1 MSSLPVLYSFRR
13 CPYAIRARLALA
25 YAGVAVEL
33 REVLLRDKPQAML
46 DASPKGTVPVLV
58 LPEGR
63 VIDESRDVMS
73 WALAQA
79 DPDQWRRPPVSGTA
93 DDWIAANDGPFKAA
107 LDRYKYADRHPEHPP
122 RSHRE
127 RGEEHLARLDAILAA
142 HRWLHGGQP
151 GCVDA
156 ALFPFIRQF
165 AMVDMAWF
173 RASPYTALCRWLDA
187 WLEHPLFAAVMDR
200 HAPWVP
206 GQAPVRFAPGP
217 GHRESAARGK

>member
-25 YAGVAVEL
+25 YAGQPVEL

-58 LPEGR
+58 LPDGT
-63 VIDESRDVMS
+63 VIDESRDVMD

-79 DPDQWRRPPVSGTA
+79 DPDDWCRPPLGGLA
-93 DDWIAANDGPFKAA
+93 DEWIAANDGPFKAA

-122 RSHRE
+122 HSYRE
-127 RGEEHLARLDAILAA
+127 RGEAHLARLDAILKA
-142 HRWLHGGQP
+142 HRWLHGEQP

-165 AMVDMAWF
+165 AMVDLDWF
-173 RASPYTALCRWLDA
+173 RASPYKGLRRWLDA
-187 WLEHPLFAAVMDR
+187 WLEHPLFAAVMAR
-200 HAPWVP
+200 HPPWVP
-206 GQAPVRFAPGP
+206 GQAPVRFAV
-217 GHRESAARGK
+217 RRGDG